1 MRYREGHSQLEHYL
15 VVFLDWFGMPAVGL
29 PAVFLVALISATL
42 LPMGSEPVLFAYVSV
57 NPAMLWPAIVIA
69 TIGNTIG
76 GMINWWLGLAARNA
90 FEVYKGPTGGRMQQW
105 LLGFGPKMLLLSWLP
120 GIGDPLCA
128 LAGWLRMPWKA
139 CLIYMAIG
147 KFLRYVTFTLILV
160 SIPAGFWH
168 SIGRFMGFSL

>member
-1 MRYREGHSQLEHYL
+1 
-15 VVFLDWFGMPAVGL
+15 MPAVGL

-57 NPAMLWPAIVIA
+57 NPSMLWPAIVIA
-69 TIGNTIG
+69 TVGNTIG
-76 GMINWWLGLAARNA
+76 GMVNWCLGFGARNA
-90 FEVYKGPTGGRMQQW
+90 FEAYKGATGGRMQRW
-105 LLGFGPKMLLLSWLP
+105 LTSLGPKMLLLSWLP

-147 KFLRYVTFTLILV
+147 KFLRYLSMTWLLTLIPSSV
-160 SIPAGFWH
+160 WH
-168 SIGRFMGFSL
+168 QLGHWLNLN

>member
-1 MRYREGHSQLEHYL
+1 MEHYL
-15 VVFLDWFGMPAVGL
+15 IAFLDWFGMPSVGL

-57 NPAMLWPAIVIA
+57 NPSMLWPAIVTA
-69 TIGNTIG
+69 TVGNTIG
-76 GMINWWLGLAARNA
+76 GMVNWSLGLGARNA
-90 FEVYKGPTGGRMQQW
+90 FEAYKGPTAGRMQRW
-105 LLGFGPKMLLLSWLP
+105 LISLGPKMLLLSWLP

-147 KFLRYVTFTLILV
+147 KFLRYVTFTLVLV
-160 SIPAGFWH
+160 SIPSEFWQT
-168 SIGRFMGFSL
+168 IGRWIGIGT

>member
-1 MRYREGHSQLEHYL
+1 
-15 VVFLDWFGMPAVGL
+15 MPAWIVSLLHTLALPEVGL
-29 PAVFLVALISATL
+29 STVFLVAFISATL

-57 NPAMLWPAIVIA
+57 NPSMLWPAIVVA

-76 GMINWWLGLAARNA
+76 GMVNWSLGLGARNA
-90 FEVYKGPTGGRMQQW
+90 FEAYKGATAGRMQRW
-105 LLGFGPKMLLLSWLP
+105 LVSLGPKFLLLSWLP

-147 KFLRYVTFTLILV
+147 KFFRYL
-160 SIPAGFWH
+160 
-168 SIGRFMGFSL
+168 FMTGALLWLFPSS

>member
-1 MRYREGHSQLEHYL
+1 
-15 VVFLDWFGMPAVGL
+15 MPSVGL

-57 NPAMLWPAIVIA
+57 NPSMLWPAIVVA

-76 GMINWWLGLAARNA
+76 GMVNWSLGLGARNA
-90 FEVYKGPTGGRMQQW
+90 FEAYKGATAGRMQRW
-105 LLGFGPKMLLLSWLP
+105 LVSLGPKFLLLSWLP

-147 KFLRYVTFTLILV
+147 KFLRYLTMTWLLTLIPSSV
-160 SIPAGFWH
+160 WH
-168 SIGRFMGFSL
+168 QLGHWLNLN

>member
-1 MRYREGHSQLEHYL
+1 LEHYFIA
-15 VVFLDWFGMPAVGL
+15 FLDWFGMPSVGL

-57 NPAMLWPAIVIA
+57 NPNMLWPAIVVA
-69 TIGNTIG
+69 TVGNTIG
-76 GMINWWLGLAARNA
+76 GMVNWFLGLGARNA
-90 FEVYKGPTGGRMQQW
+90 FEAYKGPTAGRMQRW
-105 LLGFGPKMLLLSWLP
+105 LVSLGPKMLLLSWLP

-147 KFLRYVTFTLILV
+147 KFLRYVTFTLVLV
-160 SIPAGFWH
+160 SIPSEFWH
-168 SIGRFMGFSL
+168 AIGRFIGIGT

>member
-1 MRYREGHSQLEHYL
+1 LEHYL
-15 VVFLDWFGMPAVGL
+15 IAFLDWFGMPSVGL

-57 NPAMLWPAIVIA
+57 NPSMLWPAIVIA
-69 TIGNTIG
+69 TVGNTMG
-76 GMINWWLGLAARNA
+76 GMVNWSLGLGARNA
-90 FEVYKGPTGGRMQQW
+90 FEAYKGVTAGRTQLW
-105 LLGFGPKMLLLSWLP
+105 LVSLGPKMLLLSWLP

-147 KFLRYVTFTLILV
+147 KFLRYLTMTWLLTLIPTSV
-160 SIPAGFWH
+160 WH
-168 SIGRFMGFSL
+168 QLGHWLNLI

>member
-1 MRYREGHSQLEHYL
+1 LEHYL
-15 VVFLDWFGMPAVGL
+15 IAFLDWFGMPSVGL

-57 NPAMLWPAIVIA
+57 NPSMFWPAIAIA
-69 TIGNTIG
+69 TVGNTMG
-76 GMINWWLGLAARNA
+76 GMVNWALGLGARNA
-90 FEVYKGPTGGRMQQW
+90 FEAYKGVTAGRMQSW
-105 LLGFGPKMLLLSWLP
+105 LVNLGPKLLLLSWLP

-147 KFLRYVTFTLILV
+147 KFLRYLTMTWLLTLIPSSV
-160 SIPAGFWH
+160 WH
-168 SIGRFMGFSL
+168 QLGHWLNLN

>member
-1 MRYREGHSQLEHYL
+1 MEHYL
-15 VVFLDWFGMPAVGL
+15 IAFLDWFGMPSVGL

-57 NPAMLWPAIVIA
+57 NPSMLWPAIVVA
-69 TIGNTIG
+69 TVGNTIG
-76 GMINWWLGLAARNA
+76 GMVNWFLGLGARNA
-90 FEVYKGPTGGRMQQW
+90 FEAYKGPTAGRMQRW
-105 LLGFGPKMLLLSWLP
+105 LVSLGPKMLLLSWLP

-147 KFLRYVTFTLILV
+147 KFLRYLSMTWLLTLIPSSV
-160 SIPAGFWH
+160 WH
-168 SIGRFMGFSL
+168 QLGHWLNLN

>member
-1 MRYREGHSQLEHYL
+1 MEHYL
-15 VVFLDWFGMPAVGL
+15 IAFLDWFGMPSVGL

-57 NPAMLWPAIVIA
+57 NPSMLWPAIVIA
-69 TIGNTIG
+69 TVGNTIG
-76 GMINWWLGLAARNA
+76 GMVNWCLGFGARNA
-90 FEVYKGPTGGRMQQW
+90 FEAYKGATGGRMQRW
-105 LLGFGPKMLLLSWLP
+105 LTSLGPKMLLLSWLP

-147 KFLRYVTFTLILV
+147 KFLRYLSMTWLLTLIPSSV
-160 SIPAGFWH
+160 WH
-168 SIGRFMGFSL
+168 QLGHWLNLN